1 MKKLILGI
9 VIALA
14 TINATQAQTPFFGV
28 DQNKVVSLVSQ
39 AEKMPHDNAILIINT
54 TFQALSNN
62 PKAYRKALDTVLPR
76 LSEPT
81 DSMHNE
87 ELYITVLKHAT
98 SSLTLTNS
106 EKELPKALLQ
116 QALKNKVGDPATDI
130 DFVTTD
136 GKKQNL
142 LNNDNKYTLV
152 YFNDPDCDACAKVK
166 ENLNVSETIKKAVAD
181 GKMRVVAINPMSN
194 EKLWK
199 KTSMP
204 EWIVNGW
211 NKSQSINNDGT
222 YDLPTLPVFF
232 LLSTDNTVL
241 LKNEASLQRVEKV
254 AEKILNGN
262 ATSAEE
268 IIKNIFNVK

>member
-254 AEKILNGN
+254 VEKILNGN

>member
-28 DQNKVVSLVSQ
+28 DQNKVVLLVSQ

-152 YFNDPDCDACAKVK
+152 YFNDPNCDACAKVK

>member
-14 TINATQAQTPFFGV
+14 TINATQAQTPFFGI

-39 AEKMPHDNAILIINT
+39 AEKMPHDNAILIIST

-87 ELYITVLKHAT
+87 ELYIAVLKHAV

-116 QALKNKVGDPATDI
+116 QALKNKIGDIATDI
-130 DFVTTD
+130 DYVTTT
-136 GKKQNL
+136 GKQEKL
-142 LNNDNKYTLV
+142 LNNDNKFTLV

-166 ENLNVSETIKKAVAD
+166 ENLNASETIKKAVTD

-199 KTSMP
+199 KASMP
-204 EWIVNGW
+204 EWVVNGW
-211 NKSQSINNDGT
+211 NKSQTINNDGI
-222 YDLPTLPVFF
+222 YELPTLPVFF
-232 LLSTDNTVL
+232 LLSTDNTVV
-241 LKNEASLQRVEKV
+241 LKNEASLQRVEKIV
-254 AEKILNGN
+254 DKVLNGN
-262 ATSAEE
+262 ATTAED